1 MVSRAVINKAADAGT
16 HSYQTMFARTFTTLA
31 ASAGLPTGPQSGSGA
46 VRPHSS
52 IDVKGNEVYVK
63 SPATGLPPAQIGLAV
78 FVPYRLKY
86 KAGQIKSKW
95 QRLIRDS
102 GQRRPPQVPRLRRPA
117 APRPAAGRARSRTRS
132 WPAIQRWV
140 WPEALPTEPRPRG
153 APHAWKVLG

>member
-1 MVSRAVINKAADAGT
+1 MVSRAVINEAADAEVD
-16 HSYQTMFARTFTTLA
+16 SYQTMFARTFTTLA

-86 KAGQIKSKW
+86 KAGQIKSKR
-95 QRLIRDS
+95 QELNRDS
-102 GQRRPPQVPRLRRPA
+102 MPHRLLQTPRLRQPA
-117 APRPAAGRARSRTRS
+117 APLPVAGQAESQAPS

-140 WPEALPTEPRPRG
+140 QPEALPLKLRP
-153 APHAWKVLG
+153 